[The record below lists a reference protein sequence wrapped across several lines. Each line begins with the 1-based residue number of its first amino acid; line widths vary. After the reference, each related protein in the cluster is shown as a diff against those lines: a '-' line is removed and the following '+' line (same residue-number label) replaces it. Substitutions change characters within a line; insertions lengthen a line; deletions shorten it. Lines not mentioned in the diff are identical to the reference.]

1 MEPASIYNV
10 EIKGGLNMKKIAIIG
25 GGNGAHAA
33 AADLTLKGYSVTLIE
48 DARFKH
54 NMQTVF
60 DSLQIHVT
68 GVVEGTATLT
78 SVTTDLQKGVA
89 DAEIILVAVPA
100 FAHKDY
106 AYRLAPCLQEGQIVF
121 IVPGTFGSLIFK
133 KAMNDVGN
141 HANIVFAESH
151 TLPYATRIIEPG
163 HVMIMSRF
171 DPLKVGVLPAK
182 ETMRVCQILSE
193 LYDGIQPVESIVACG
208 LNSLNPIIHV
218 PGCILNAG
226 RIEKARGDFYFYT
239 EGFTSCVVRT
249 AEGLD
254 QERIRLLEAFEYNFE
269 TVNKGVGG
277 PDASDDL
284 HQVISENPSFASIK
298 GPADV
303 KGRYYSED
311 IPFGLATWA
320 KLAQHIH
327 VETSI
332 MNSLVT
338 LGSSIL
344 GKDCWTMGPSMAD
357 LGIQNMSIQEIK
369 RFIE

>member
-1 MEPASIYNV
+1 
-10 EIKGGLNMKKIAIIG
+10 MKNIAIIG

-33 AADLTLKGYSVTLIE
+33 AADLTLKGFSVNLIE

-54 NMQTVF
+54 HMQTVF
-60 DSLQIHVT
+60 DTFQIHVT
-68 GVVEGTATLT
+68 GVVDGIANLK
-78 SVTTDLQKGVA
+78 SVTTDLQKGIE
-89 DAEIILVAVPA
+89 DAEIIIVAVPA

-106 AYRLAPCLQEGQIVF
+106 AYRLAPCLKEGQTVF

-133 KAMNDVGN
+133 KAMEDVGN
-141 HANIVFAESH
+141 QANVAFAEAH
-151 TLPYATRIIEPG
+151 TLPYATRIIKPG

-171 DPLKVGVLPAK
+171 NPLKVGVLPAK
-182 ETMRVCQILSE
+182 ETIRGCHLLSE
-193 LYDGIQPVESIVACG
+193 LYDGIQPVESVVACG
-208 LNSLNPIIHV
+208 LNSLNPVIHV

-226 RIEKARGDFYFYT
+226 RIEKAQGEFYFYT

-249 AEGLD
+249 TEILD
-254 QERIRLLEAFEYNFE
+254 QERIRLLEAFGYNSE

-284 HQVISENPSFASIK
+284 HKVISENPSFASIK

-320 KLAQHIH
+320 KFASHLNIEAP
-327 VETSI
+327 V
-332 MNSLVT
+332 MDSLVT

-344 GKDCWTMGPSMAD
+344 EKDCWSMGPSMED
-357 LGIQNMSIQEIK
+357 LGLKDLNIQQIK
-369 RFIE
+369 AFIE